1 MSPSSVASE
10 NTAPVLASRHC
21 RAICEEV
28 GARLA
33 LVLRPATSDLPPRL
47 AELLDR
53 LALLDHDA
61 PSIAPSIEDMVTL
74 EETSPAQR

>member
-1 MSPSSVASE
+1 
-10 NTAPVLASRHC
+10 
-21 RAICEEV
+21 
-28 GARLA
+28 
-33 LVLRPATSDLPPRL
+33 L

-53 LALLDHDA
+53 LALMDHDA